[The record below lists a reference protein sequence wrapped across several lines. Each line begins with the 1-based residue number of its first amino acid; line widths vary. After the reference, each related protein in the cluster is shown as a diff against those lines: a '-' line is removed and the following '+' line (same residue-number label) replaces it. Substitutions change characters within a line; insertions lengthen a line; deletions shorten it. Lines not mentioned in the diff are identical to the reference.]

1 MVIPSDSLLCPLFA
15 MPLKDFEQDSAG
27 RHFSSSPATLT
38 TEADSS
44 IAREWWVERWLDLL
58 NGYRFKKRLE
68 RARDY
73 ARQGHVLSIDFKNAK
88 VIARVQGT
96 EPEPYRVSLSIDPF
110 TDEDWAA
117 VAETLAQQA
126 GFAAKLLAGEMPQSI
141 ERAFA
146 TNGLSLFPFA
156 LGDIHSQC
164 TCPDKANPCKHIGA
178 VYYLL
183 GDRFSDDPFVLFQL
197 RGRTQQQL
205 LKALREVRSRL
216 VTELPEPVV
225 ASEPIAL
232 EPIDPQT
239 PIAPATVPVNL
250 QQFWDY
256 DQPLEPSLVVI
267 TPPADGDTPLS
278 LLGPLPLPTD
288 GTTDNRSTQKVVTQ
302 YLEDVYRTAGQAAT
316 VAALS

>member
-1 MVIPSDSLLCPLFA
+1 MT
-15 MPLKDFEQDSAG
+15 DFERNPAG
-27 RHFSSSPATLT
+27 RHVSQTPNHPRQEKDA
-38 TEADSS
+38 S
-44 IAREWWVERWLDLL
+44 IERAWWVERWLDLL
-58 NGYRFKKRLE
+58 NSYRFKKRLE

-73 ARQGHVLSIDFKNAK
+73 ARQGHVLSIDFKQAS

-96 EPEPYRVSLSIDPF
+96 EAQPYRVSLSIDPF

-141 ERAFA
+141 ERVFG

-164 TCPDKANPCKHIGA
+164 TCPDQANPCKHIGA

-205 LKALREVRSRL
+205 LEALREVRSRL
-216 VTELPEPVV
+216 VSEAP
-225 ASEPIAL
+225 AEPIADAVNL
-232 EPIDPQT
+232 EPIDAQT
-239 PIAPATVPVNL
+239 VIAPPIVPVDM
-250 QQFWDY
+250 QQFWAY
-256 DQPLEPSLVVI
+256 DQPLESSLVVI
-267 TPPADGDTPLS
+267 TPPADGSTPLD
-278 LLGPLPLPTD
+278 LLGPVPLPAD

-302 YLEDVYRTAGQAAT
+302 HLEDVYRAAGQAAT

>member
-1 MVIPSDSLLCPLFA
+1 MTDFA
-15 MPLKDFEQDSAG
+15 RDLGGRSFSQTLNQTPGQEKDA
-27 RHFSSSPATLT
+27 
-38 TEADSS
+38 S
-44 IAREWWVERWLDLL
+44 IERAWWVERWLDLL
-58 NGYRFKKRLE
+58 NNYRFKKRLE

-73 ARQGHVLSIDFKNAK
+73 ARQGHVLSIDFKQAQ
-88 VIARVQGT
+88 VVARVQGT
-96 EPEPYRVSLSIDPF
+96 EAQPYRVSLSIDPF

-146 TNGLSLFPFA
+146 INGLSLFPFA

-197 RGRTQQQL
+197 RGRTRQQL
-205 LKALREVRSRL
+205 LEALRDVRSRL
-216 VTELPEPVV
+216 VSE
-225 ASEPIAL
+225 AAAEPIADAVDL
-232 EPIDPQT
+232 EPVDSKTTLT
-239 PIAPATVPVNL
+239 PPPIPVDL
-250 QQFWDY
+250 QRFWDY
-256 DQPLEPSLVVI
+256 EQPLEASLVVI
-267 TPPADGDTPLS
+267 TPPADGSTPLD
-278 LLGPLPLPTD
+278 LLGPVPLPAD
-288 GTTDNRSTQKVVTQ
+288 GTTDHRSTEKVVTQ
-302 YLEDVYRTAGQAAT
+302 HLEDVYRAAGQAAT

>member
-1 MVIPSDSLLCPLFA
+1 MT
-15 MPLKDFEQDSAG
+15 DFERDPAG
-27 RHFSSSPATLT
+27 RSFSQTLNQNPGQ
-38 TEADSS
+38 EKDAS
-44 IAREWWVERWLDLL
+44 IERAWWVERWLDLL
-58 NGYRFKKRLE
+58 NSYRFKKRLE

-73 ARQGHVLSIDFKNAK
+73 ARQGNVLSIEFRSAK
-88 VIARVQGT
+88 VLARVQGT
-96 EPEPYRVSLSIDPF
+96 EAEPYRVSLAIDPF

-141 ERAFA
+141 ERVFG

-164 TCPDKANPCKHIGA
+164 TCPDQANPCKHIGA

-197 RGRTQQQL
+197 RGRTRQQL
-205 LKALREVRSRL
+205 LEALREVRSRL
-216 VTELPEPVV
+216 VSEAP
-225 ASEPIAL
+225 AEPIADAVDL
-232 EPIDPQT
+232 EPIDAQT
-239 PIAPATVPVNL
+239 VIAPPIVPVDM
-250 QQFWDY
+250 QQFWAY
-256 DQPLEPSLVVI
+256 DQPLESSLVVI
-267 TPPADGDTPLS
+267 TPPADGSTPLD
-278 LLGPLPLPTD
+278 LLGPVPLPSD

-302 YLEDVYRTAGQAAT
+302 HLEDVYRAAGQAAT

>member
-1 MVIPSDSLLCPLFA
+1 MT
-15 MPLKDFEQDSAG
+15 DFERNPAG
-27 RHFSSSPATLT
+27 RHVSQTPNHPRQEKDA
-38 TEADSS
+38 S
-44 IAREWWVERWLDLL
+44 IERAWWVERWLDLL
-58 NGYRFKKRLE
+58 NNYRFKKRLE

-73 ARQGHVLSIDFKNAK
+73 ARQGHVLSIDFKQAS

-96 EPEPYRVSLSIDPF
+96 EAQPYRVSLSIDPF

-141 ERAFA
+141 ERVFG

-164 TCPDKANPCKHIGA
+164 TCPDQANPCKHIGA

-205 LKALREVRSRL
+205 LEALREVRSRL
-216 VTELPEPVV
+216 VSEAP
-225 ASEPIAL
+225 AEPIADAVDL
-232 EPIDPQT
+232 EPIDAQT
-239 PIAPATVPVNL
+239 VIAPPIVPVDM
-250 QQFWDY
+250 QQFWAY
-256 DQPLEPSLVVI
+256 DQPLESSLVVI
-267 TPPADGDTPLS
+267 TPPADGSTPLD
-278 LLGPLPLPTD
+278 LLGPVPLPSD

-302 YLEDVYRTAGQAAT
+302 HLEDVYRAAGQAAT